1 MTKKEFIEKTADYA
15 NYASGFDFR
24 QVGVNNGSIGRLAEA
39 VAKIG
44 FKNCRGRL
52 VSAQGQVDTCKN
64 VNGKRCTFEIK
75 TGSGEL
81 ATLNPDGSIK
91 KSIFGNDYIV
101 YCYRLEIDFSTDFS
115 EIVEQ
120 IIEQLYIINMNDFK
134 DLLDDLNLIGAKY
147 SSAMTKKPA
156 PQRYY
161 DKLSIKSMSAAKR
174 TKCRENFI
182 NEYETIGTPF
192 VEFFGIE

>member
-1 MTKKEFIEKTADYA
+1 MTKKEFIEKTAKYA

-24 QVGVNNGSIGRLAEA
+24 QVGVNNGSIGRLVEA

-44 FKNCRGRL
+44 FKNFRGRL
-52 VSAQGQVDTCKN
+52 VSAQGRIDTYKN

-91 KSIFGNDYIV
+91 KSVFNNDYVI
-101 YCYRLEIDFSTDFS
+101 YCYRLEIDFSADFS

-161 DKLSIKSMSAAKR
+161 DKLSIKPMSAEKR

-182 NEYETIGTPF
+182 NAYESIGIPF
-192 VEFFGIE
+192 SEFFGIE